1 MKWDHKGSELDK
13 IRIPNLDHCSFY
25 VFGAGDIGR
34 GLYVTLSKFEMFA
47 GFIDNSREKQE
58 SGFCGEM
65 VHSYEW
71 YLENAKEKTVIIAAN
86 SAHEQEICNQLK
98 QDHCSYY
105 FSEGFLN
112 RIMPLYMFFKQN
124 ILFMNLAQICV
135 TERCTLKCM
144 NCAHACYA
152 VDRHAEDMV
161 LEDVCQSADIFF
173 SKVDYIYEF
182 VLIGGE
188 PLLYADLAQ
197 AVQYI
202 GERYRN
208 QIGTFSITTN
218 GTILPKKELLD
229 CCQKYGVL
237 IRISNYTKSI
247 PVLQDQYEKL
257 QRLLIEAK
265 VSYNLGKSDE
275 EWWDYG
281 FTNYIDEREEKEI
294 IRKFDLCATPCR
306 ETRNGRLYFCV
317 MARTVSENL
326 GYHIGEED
334 FLDLTSLPDG
344 ALGRKILLEFNMGYS
359 EKGYLSMCR
368 RCHGSDSKNY
378 TVVAAK
384 QMGSAP

>member
-1 MKWDHKGSELDK
+1 MKWIHKGSELDK
-13 IRIPNLDHCSFY
+13 LRIPNLDNRSFY

-34 GLYVTLSKFEMFA
+34 GLYVTLSKFNMFA
-47 GFIDNSREKQE
+47 GFIDNSREKQVN
-58 SGFCGEM
+58 GFCGEI

-98 QDHCSYY
+98 RDHCSYY
-105 FSEGFLN
+105 YSEGFLS
-112 RIMPLYMFFKQN
+112 RIFPLYMFFKQD

-152 VDRHAEDMV
+152 VDRNTGDMC
-161 LEDVCQSADIFF
+161 LEDVCRSADIFF
-173 SKVDYIYEF
+173 SKVDYIHEF

-188 PLLYADLAQ
+188 PFLYADLAQ
-197 AVQYI
+197 AVRYI

-208 QIGTFSITTN
+208 KIGTLSITTN

-229 CCQKYGVL
+229 ACQKYGVL

-247 PVLQDQYEKL
+247 PALHNQYEKL
-257 QRLLIEAK
+257 EKLLIETK
-265 VSYNLGKSDE
+265 VQYNLGKADE

-281 FTNYIDEREEKEI
+281 FTNYIDEGEEKEI
-294 IRKFDLCATPCR
+294 IRKFDQCATPCR

-317 MARTVSENL
+317 MARTVSDNL

-334 FLDLTSLPDG
+334 FLDLTLLPDG
-344 ALGRKILLEFNMGYS
+344 NLGRKLLLEFNMGYS
-359 EKGYLSMCR
+359 DKGYLSMCR
-368 RCHGSDSKNY
+368 RCHGSNSKNY
-378 TVVAAK
+378 PVVAAK
-384 QMGSAP
+384 QKGNV